1 MSIRIGIGAGLNQAL
16 AVDQY
21 WRWVELCESGGIDS
35 LWHSDQLLRPS
46 LEPMVMLAALAAAT
60 KRMRFGM
67 NAIVIAHRDPLVL
80 AKECATIDY
89 LAPGRLLPVFGVG
102 DASDPA
108 WAATGRD
115 PRGRGARSNEAIALV
130 RRLLS
135 GESVSFEGEY
145 YRYEDARIAPRPQKP
160 IPIWIGGESEAAIQ
174 RTAAL
179 GDGWLGGLT
188 TPAIAKNVIARI
200 KAALKATGRTIDEDH
215 YGVVVPFRIGSA
227 DDPQVLRFR
236 QAVAE
241 RRRSSG
247 ASAAGVA
254 VGSPDAVIDVFRQHV
269 DAGVSK
275 FVAVPL
281 SSDAED
287 MVVQTE
293 RLAADILP
301 AIEDR

>member
-1 MSIRIGIGAGLNQAL
+1 LSIRIGIGAGLNQAL
-16 AVDQY
+16 PVEQY
-21 WRWVELCESGGIDS
+21 WRWVALCEAGGIDS
-35 LWHSDQLLRPS
+35 LWHSDQLMRPS
-46 LEPMVMLAALAAAT
+46 LEPMVMLAALAAVT

-115 PRGRGARSNEAIALV
+115 PKGRGPRSNEAIGLI

-135 GESVSFEGEY
+135 EESVSFQGEY

-160 IPIWIGGESEAAIQ
+160 IPIWIGGESEAAIR

-188 TPAIAKNVIARI
+188 TPDVAGQVIARI
-200 KAALKATGRTIDEDH
+200 KAALRETGRAIDEDH

-227 DDPQVLRFR
+227 DDPPVVRFR
-236 QAVAE
+236 QAAAE
-241 RRRSSG
+241 RRRG
-247 ASAAGVA
+247 RAAGVA
-254 VGSPDAVIDVFRQHV
+254 AGSPAAVIDLFRQHV

-281 SSDAED
+281 AGDAED

-301 AIEDR
+301 AVEDR